1 MTRAASLPSEL
12 GVLLEEH
19 GRELFWFVSRLTP
32 GVDARLRESVVEAA
46 LRGASASEE
55 RLATWPSVLRRAYR
69 LVATAERSGG
79 LAGERRSRAASTVAW
94 AVLRAGVTGAPTR
107 VDAEA
112 ARSRLPLP
120 VLAAVELVRL
130 GFDDATIA
138 AVLGEDGGEVALR
151 RGRLADALRRS
162 LAWAAEAPR
171 AILSLVAGIRR
182 GGGEPAAVLAIAAA
196 QIGEGEVGEASD
208 EAEAVRAQ
216 LRRLGRSLEASAAG
230 GGVPEKVRLAMVL
243 YNKWEMEAV
252 ARLRDDLRCP
262 EILPWVYDRDALGDR
277 PIRDEIDRVLLRAGA
292 FVVAVGAHGIGDW
305 QGLEISAA
313 MRRAVAASDRASLV
327 VAVLESLGAGTE
339 PATGPLLAAF
349 RRVDLRVPPRG
360 ARIGEIKAAI
370 AGARGEV
377 EP

>member
-19 GRELFWFVSRLTP
+19 GRELYWFVSRLTP
-32 GVDARLRESVVEAA
+32 GGDARLRESVVEAA
-46 LRGASASEE
+46 LRGASAGEE
-55 RLATWPSVLRRAYR
+55 RLPTWPSVLRRAYR

-196 QIGEGEVGEASD
+196 E
-208 EAEAVRAQ
+208 
-216 LRRLGRSLEASAAG
+216 
-230 GGVPEKVRLAMVL
+230 
-243 YNKWEMEAV
+243 N
-252 ARLRDDLRCP
+252 
-262 EILPWVYDRDALGDR
+262 
-277 PIRDEIDRVLLRAGA
+277 
-292 FVVAVGAHGIGDW
+292 
-305 QGLEISAA
+305 
-313 MRRAVAASDRASLV
+313 
-327 VAVLESLGAGTE
+327 
-339 PATGPLLAAF
+339 
-349 RRVDLRVPPRG
+349 
-360 ARIGEIKAAI
+360 
-370 AGARGEV
+370 
-377 EP
+377 